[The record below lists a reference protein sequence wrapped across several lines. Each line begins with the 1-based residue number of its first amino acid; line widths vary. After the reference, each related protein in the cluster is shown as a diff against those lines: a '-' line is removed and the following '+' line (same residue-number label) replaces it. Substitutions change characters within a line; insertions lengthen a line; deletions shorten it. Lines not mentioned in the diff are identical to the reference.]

1 MAMPKRTSPE
11 DYYAHLPLVARPHLE
26 ALREICRRSLP
37 DAQETL
43 HWNTPV
49 LVQDGS
55 RLVMLQAFAAHA
67 SLRFPPRQF
76 ADQRAAVEAAGYEA
90 GDGFVKLPYDR
101 ELPTALLEQLLAA
114 RLAEYEATGAG
125 W

>member
-1 MAMPKRTSPE
+1 MAMPQRTNPE
-11 DYYAHLPLVARPHLE
+11 DYYARLPLVARPHLE
-26 ALREICRRSLP
+26 ALREICRRGLP

-49 LVQDGS
+49 FVQDGT

-76 ADQRAAVEAAGYEA
+76 ADQRAAVEAAGYQA
-90 GDGFVKLPYDR
+90 GEGFIKLPYDR
-101 ELPTALLEQLLAA
+101 ELPSALLQRLVVA
-114 RLAEYEATGAG
+114 RLAEFEATGAG